1 MPKLLTFRESFAMVE
16 SSVQEGRSG
25 IIVLL
30 MGTQGY
36 GKGEFSSLIR
46 KKLSGKGFSVMQYR
60 AVSGAER
67 NPYSIFESMFSQ
79 VGESHHFQDKAEI
92 LISLEN
98 YLAAHQ
104 GGTLIAI
111 ENVHNLL
118 SESLDVLIDAVPI
131 VRKYRAVLTGTTII
145 VDETNLDLKMLI
157 NNLAEKT
164 GIELV
169 QLKPPDFTD
178 FQVIATENG
187 FFIPDELIKDIFAMT
202 RGSIS
207 LFKNAIIYYQ
217 KVGIID
223 SDGRINESVSRFLPI
238 PPSQDV
244 FYESVIDQLS
254 PTQRSILDT
263 LTVVGGYASLDLLSL
278 SLGMELP
285 EMLRECNPMLT
296 MDILTDTRGS
306 IRFAN
311 EDYFEFYVRYTGQD
325 RIRNRIE
332 SLRKEN
338 KLDKFPSYANLE
350 IMLASNESDSLSQ
363 IIREEGLALL
373 EKFPSNTDLQEFI
386 NRAKKIIL
394 DRTAS
399 KMLDLLNCSVLY
411 RLGNTEESR
420 ICFESH
426 DFDDVSSA
434 GPKLILS
441 RVYSVLGEYDK
452 SLNLLDALGKREDL
466 DVRDRCEA
474 DVIRAMVFFRIN
486 RLNDAREKLEEVLG
500 ICKREEFE
508 EILAEAYEL
517 MGNVEMELRNG
528 NKALEY
534 YDLSNVICRKNGY
547 VSQFIINTNNSAL
560 VYDYRGDFDHEIKNY
575 LDVIRESHTLGEKRV
590 RAYSV
595 FNLMELYDEI
605 GDLENAS
612 SYIEAESNLL
622 QGLNDNYLRYLF
634 TRYQL
639 SRNVLMEKFYEASII
654 SESLVGI
661 AEGLDIPQYSDLS
674 LGLKTVADYFS
685 GGKRNQDYEPLL
697 LKEYQIN
704 DDFLPMYYIQGLTYF
719 FANGDIDRIGIGL
732 ERIIDL
738 SRKSGDYYSSIL
750 RKVAEYS
757 REIFY
762 YRKAINFSQDD
773 GKWIDEV
780 KIPFLKLILEFLY
793 YANNGKMNDVKEIVN
808 SAHAMNM
815 RYIKKVPPL
824 ILHFIEILEAVTL
837 SALYRDTSMETLRV
851 LVNLDSTPSFMLRA
865 MNSMMDQVKNVR

>member
-1 MPKLLTFRESFAMVE
+1 MPHILSFRESFAMVE
-16 SSVQEGRSG
+16 TSVHEGRSG
-25 IIVLL
+25 IILLL
-30 MGTQGY
+30 MSTQGY

-46 KKLSGKGFSVMQYR
+46 RKLSGEGFSVMHYR
-60 AVSGAER
+60 TVSGAER

-79 VGESHHFQDKAEI
+79 VGENHRFKDKAEI

-98 YLAAHQ
+98 YLASHP
-104 GGTLIAI
+104 GGTLIVI

-118 SESLDVLIDAVPI
+118 SESFDILIDAVPI
-131 VRKYRAVLTGTTII
+131 VRKHRAVLTGTTII

-157 NNLAEKT
+157 NNLVEKT

-244 FYESVIDQLS
+244 FYESVIGQLS
-254 PTQRSILDT
+254 SRQRFILDT
-263 LTVVGGYASLDLLSL
+263 LTVLGGYASLDLLSL
-278 SLGMELP
+278 SVGMELP

-311 EDYFEFYVRYTGQD
+311 QDYFEFYVRYTGQD
-325 RIRNRIE
+325 RIRNIIE
-332 SLRKEN
+332 NLRKEN
-338 KLDKFPSYANLE
+338 KPDKFPLYANLE
-350 IMLASNESDSLSQ
+350 LMLAYNESDSLSQ
-363 IIREEGLALL
+363 IIRDEGPALL

-386 NRAKKIIL
+386 NRAKKIIS
-394 DRTAS
+394 DMPAS

-411 RLGNTEESR
+411 RYGNTEESR
-420 ICFESH
+420 VCFESH

-434 GPKLILS
+434 RPKLILS
-441 RVYSVLGEYDK
+441 RIYSVLGEYDK
-452 SLNLLDALGKREDL
+452 SLNLLDALNKREDL
-466 DVRDRCEA
+466 AVRDRCEA
-474 DVIRAMVFFRIN
+474 NVIRAMVFFRIN
-486 RLNDAREKLEEVLG
+486 RLDDAREKLDEVLG

-508 EILAEAYEL
+508 GILAEAYEI

-534 YDLSNVICRKNGY
+534 YDLSNEICRKNGY
-547 VSQFIINTNNSAL
+547 VNQFILNTNNSAL
-560 VYDYRGDFDHEIKNY
+560 VYDYRGDFDHEIENY

-605 GDLENAS
+605 GELDRAY

-622 QGLNDNYLRYLF
+622 QGLNDSYLRYLF

-639 SRNVLMEKFYEASII
+639 SRNILMEKFHEASTI
-654 SESLVGI
+654 SESLVSI
-661 AEGLDIPQYSDLS
+661 AGGLDIPQYTDLS
-674 LGLKTVADYFS
+674 LGLKTIADYFS
-685 GGKRNQDYEPLL
+685 GGKRNRDYEPLL

-719 FANGDIDRIGIGL
+719 FANSDIDSIGIGL
-732 ERIIDL
+732 ERIIEL
-738 SRKSGDYYSSIL
+738 STKSGDYYSSIL

-762 YRKAINFSQDD
+762 YQKAIDFSQDD
-773 GKWIDEV
+773 GNWIKEV

-793 YANNGKMNDVKEIVN
+793 YANSGKTNDVKEIVN

-837 SALYRDTSMETLRV
+837 SALYRNTGIETLRV
-851 LVNLDSTPSFMLRA
+851 LVNLDSTPSFLLRA
-865 MNSMMDQVKNVR
+865 MNSVMDQVKNVR

>member
-1 MPKLLTFRESFAMVE
+1 MIE
-16 SSVQEGRSG
+16 SSVNDGRSG

-46 KKLSGKGFSVMQYR
+46 KKLSGEGFSIMQYR

-79 VGESHHFQDKAEI
+79 VGEDHQFKDKSEI
-92 LISLEN
+92 LKSLEN
-98 YLAAHQ
+98 YLASNSR
-104 GGTLIAI
+104 GTLIVI

-118 SESLDVLIDAVPI
+118 NDSLEVLIDAVPI
-131 VRKYRAVLTGTTII
+131 LRKYRAVLIGTTII

-157 NNLAEKT
+157 NHLIEKT
-164 GIELV
+164 GINLV
-169 QLKPPDFTD
+169 QLKQPDFTD
-178 FQVIATENG
+178 FQLIATENG
-187 FFIPDELIKDIFAMT
+187 FSIPDELIKDIFAMT

-223 SDGRINESVSRFLPI
+223 RDGRINESVSRFLPI

-244 FYESVIDQLS
+244 FYESVIAQLS
-254 PTQRSILDT
+254 SGQRFILDT
-263 LTVVGGYASLDLLSL
+263 LTVMGGYASLDLLSL
-278 SLGMELP
+278 SVGMKLP
-285 EMLRECNPMLT
+285 EMLRECNPMLS
-296 MDILTDTRGS
+296 MDIIMDSRGS

-311 EDYFEFYVRYTGQD
+311 QDYFEFYLRYSGHD
-325 RIRNRIE
+325 RIRNTIE
-332 SLRKEN
+332 NLRKEN
-338 KLDKFPSYANLE
+338 IPNKFPLYANLE
-350 IMLASNESDSLSQ
+350 LMLASNESDSLSQ
-363 IIREEGLALL
+363 IIKEEGLALL
-373 EKFPSNTDLQEFI
+373 EKFPSNTDLHEFI
-386 NRAKKIIL
+386 NRAKKIIS
-394 DRTAS
+394 DRRAS

-420 ICFESH
+420 ICFESQN
-426 DFDDVSSA
+426 FDDLSFA
-434 GPKLILS
+434 IPKLILS

-452 SLNLLDALGKREDL
+452 SLNLLDTLNKREDL
-466 DVRDRCEA
+466 AVRDRCESE
-474 DVIRAMVFFRIN
+474 VIRAMVFFRIN
-486 RLNDAREKLEEVLG
+486 RLEDSRGKLEEVIR
-500 ICKREEFE
+500 ICKGEEFE
-508 EILAEAYEL
+508 GILAEAYEL
-517 MGNVEMELRNG
+517 MGNIEMELRNG
-528 NKALEY
+528 SKALEY
-534 YDLSNVICRKNGY
+534 YSLSNEICRKNGY

-560 VYDYRGDFDHEIKNY
+560 VYDYNGDFDHEIENY
-575 LDVIRESHTLGEKRV
+575 LAVIRESHTPGEKRV

-605 GDLENAS
+605 GELDRAS
-612 SYIEAESNLL
+612 SYIEAENNLL

-639 SRNVLMEKFYEASII
+639 SRNILMEKFPEASII
-654 SESLVGI
+654 SENLVSI
-661 AEGLDIPQYSDLS
+661 ADGLDIPQYTDLS
-674 LGLKTVADYFS
+674 LGLKTIADYFS
-685 GGKRNQDYEPLL
+685 GGKRNRDYEPLL

-719 FANGDIDRIGIGL
+719 FANGDIDSIGIGL
-732 ERIIDL
+732 ERIIEL
-738 SRKSGDYYSSIL
+738 SGKSGDYYSSIL

-762 YRKAINFSQDD
+762 YQKAIDFSQDD
-773 GKWIDEV
+773 GKWINGV

-793 YANNGKMNDVKEIVN
+793 YANNGKTNDVKEIVN
-808 SAHAMNM
+808 SAHAMNL
-815 RYIKKVPPL
+815 RYMKTVPPL

-837 SALYRDTSMETLRV
+837 TALYRNTSMETVRG

-865 MNSMMDQVKNVR
+865 MNSVMDQVKNVR